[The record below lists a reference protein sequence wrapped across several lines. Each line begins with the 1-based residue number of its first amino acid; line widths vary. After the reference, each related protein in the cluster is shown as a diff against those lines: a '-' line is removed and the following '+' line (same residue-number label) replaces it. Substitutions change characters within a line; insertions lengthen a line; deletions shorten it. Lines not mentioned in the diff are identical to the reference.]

1 MAIETARVM
10 AERAILSHDT
20 SLEYF
25 WCLYARISS
34 VVYAG
39 GSWLGDRREEA
50 KEGKRWDDWRDLL
63 RLWSTVG
70 GGSKVMFILT
80 RRVGNENRKPD
91 QQILVCE
98 REKNA

>member
-1 MAIETARVM
+1 MATETAKVI

-39 GSWLGDRREEA
+39 GSWLGNRREEA
-50 KEGKRWDDWRDLL
+50 KEGRRWADWRDLL
-63 RLWSTVG
+63 RVRSAVG
-70 GGSKVMFILT
+70 GGSKVIFILT
-80 RRVGNENRKPD
+80 R
-91 QQILVCE
+91 
-98 REKNA
+98 